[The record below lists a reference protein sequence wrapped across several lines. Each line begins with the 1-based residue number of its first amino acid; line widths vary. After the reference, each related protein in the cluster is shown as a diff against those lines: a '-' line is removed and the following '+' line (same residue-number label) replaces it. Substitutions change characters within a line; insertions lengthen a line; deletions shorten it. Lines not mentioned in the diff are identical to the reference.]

1 MEAHYG
7 IDHDR
12 LVVWIDDRA
21 LGEHETAGSL
31 CRRHADALTVPR
43 GWSREDLRDDH
54 PVLFR
59 VPEQDLPASRTG
71 ERPSRRRPVQHLA
84 TAPSLF
90 DAVPAGHDRVPEATG
105 STDTGNATADAPP
118 PAPEIAARAAAEDA
132 ETVAMPWS
140 PRLSGRAEDIFD
152 GSDGMER
159 PVLGRLLGRAELVGR
174 RRRAGARRVGD
185 AVQVLVRPNL
195 CVALPL

>member
-7 IDHDR
+7 IDAEN
-12 LVVWIDDRA
+12 LLVWIDDRA

-43 GWSREDLRDDH
+43 GWSRDDRRDVH

-59 VPEQDLPASRTG
+59 VPEQDLPPSPPVD
-71 ERPSRRRPVQHLA
+71 RPIRRRPAQHIA

-90 DAVPAGHDRVPEATG
+90 DAPPAVHDRVPEATV
-105 STDTGNATADAPP
+105 STDTADAP
-118 PAPEIAARAAAEDA
+118 AAAAASAPGSAAPNSLDDA

-159 PVLGRLLGRAELVGR
+159 PVLGRLLGRAFRAENDADESGSGGDR
-174 RRRAGARRVGD
+174 REKEAG
-185 AVQVLVRPNL
+185 
-195 CVALPL
+195 